1 MHKYMPDN
9 MLTGKKNVFFF
20 LSFQILIEQK
30 LNRAGCQAYTSRMRY
45 QSLFWHNCLMKQ
57 VNKLKW
63 IDVNIFPTVRSI
75 QRSPSAFASPET
87 DRNNKWGLWR
97 QVTKRRSKKLQCSTL
112 LSLCIWVQGCF
123 LDEVWYSFVL
133 SLTNRPQSWHSIA
146 YFWLCSTLFFFMQA
160 AREEAFLWNRQKPN
174 ISSGK

>member
-1 MHKYMPDN
+1 
-9 MLTGKKNVFFF
+9 
-20 LSFQILIEQK
+20 
-30 LNRAGCQAYTSRMRY
+30 MRY

-75 QRSPSAFASPET
+75 QRSLSAFASLET

-174 ISSGK
+174 FFWQITDRKGGRWGMLMKSVENLNYRCWQLLFNLLHALDIC

>member
-1 MHKYMPDN
+1 
-9 MLTGKKNVFFF
+9 
-20 LSFQILIEQK
+20 
-30 LNRAGCQAYTSRMRY
+30 
-45 QSLFWHNCLMKQ
+45 MKQ

-63 IDVNIFPTVRSI
+63 IDVNIFPTVCSI

-146 YFWLCSTLFFFMQA
+146 YFWLCSTFFF
-160 AREEAFLWNRQKPN
+160 FLCKPP
-174 ISSGK
+174 GKKPFCGIDKNKYFFWQITDRKGGRWGMLMKSVENLNYRCWQLLFNLLHALDIC

>member
-1 MHKYMPDN
+1 
-9 MLTGKKNVFFF
+9 
-20 LSFQILIEQK
+20 
-30 LNRAGCQAYTSRMRY
+30 
-45 QSLFWHNCLMKQ
+45 MKQ

-63 IDVNIFPTVRSI
+63 IDVNIFPTVCSI

-146 YFWLCSTLFFFMQA
+146 YFWLCSTFFFMQA
-160 AREEAFLWNRQKPN
+160 AREEAFLWNRQKQIFLLAN
-174 ISSGK
+174 NWQKRGQMGHVDEKCGKSKLQVLAASF

>member
-1 MHKYMPDN
+1 
-9 MLTGKKNVFFF
+9 
-20 LSFQILIEQK
+20 
-30 LNRAGCQAYTSRMRY
+30 MRY

-75 QRSPSAFASPET
+75 QRSLSAFASLET

-146 YFWLCSTLFFFMQA
+146 YFWLCSTFFFLCKPPGKKPFCGIDKNQIFLLANNWQKRGQMGYVDEKCGKSKLQVLA
-160 AREEAFLWNRQKPN
+160 ASF
-174 ISSGK
+174 